1 MRRRSACTLSTAF
14 ALGDATVLVALD
26 ALVAALLLPVGGS
39 FADRLEAVLVTAG
52 ALAAGLHLNRVYVR
66 ARRRLVPL
74 ATDDL
79 GSLCGGLVVG
89 LVLLVAIT
97 RELPSAVTHLVGVSP
112 PLLTAGLGVLALPLG
127 RSVLLHSRRR
137 EQRNLTRVLVLGTG
151 RVAAEI
157 SARLLRTGQVEI
169 VGYVDDDPAGD
180 DPVVGGLDGLAE
192 ACEELE
198 VDRVVVAFSR
208 SHPARTSEVLRALP
222 PRVIVDVVPRYFEIT
237 GWQSTLDDVSGLTL
251 VSLGDR
257 SPSTIACVTK
267 RVIDVVVSVAA
278 LTLTLPFVVLAAIFI
293 RLDSDGPALFRQER
307 LGKRREAFLIWK
319 LRTMQ
324 VRRDEPSSSRRRHP
338 ASNEQDT
345 AITRVGRIVRRLG
358 LDELPQLVNVLRGE
372 MSLVGPRPLVRAE
385 CDAVEAWANHRFDV
399 RPGITG
405 LWQVC
410 GQHDLS
416 FDELC
421 RLDYQYATSWSLAT
435 DLRIIAKTPGRLL
448 RGGGGLG
455 PTIAPPAERSATTA
469 RAEFAPK
476 QLLLVLPSRELDRP
490 GRDGR
495 HDELAIPLRD
505 RTKTGSD

>member
-1 MRRRSACTLSTAF
+1 M
-14 ALGDATVLVALD
+14 ALD
-26 ALVAALLLPVGGS
+26 AVAAALVLPVGGS
-39 FADRLEAVLVTAG
+39 FAHRLEAVLVTTA
-52 ALAAGLHLNRVYVR
+52 ALVAGLHLNRVYVR

-79 GSLCGGLVVG
+79 GPLLGGLVVG
-89 LVLLVAIT
+89 LVLLAAIT
-97 RELPSAVTHLVGVSP
+97 RVVPTEVSGLIGVAA
-112 PLLTAGLGVLALPLG
+112 PLLTAGLAALALPVG
-127 RSVLLHSRRR
+127 RSILLLSRRR
-137 EQRNLTRVLVLGTG
+137 EGRRLTRVLVLGTG

-157 SARLLRTGQVEI
+157 SARLLRTGQVAI

-192 ACEELE
+192 ACDELE

-208 SHPARTSEVLRALP
+208 SHPAHTAEVLRALP
-222 PRVIVDVVPRYFEIT
+222 PRVAVDVVPRYFEIT

-257 SPSTIACVTK
+257 APSVVARIAK
-267 RVIDVVVSVAA
+267 RALDVVVASIA
-278 LTLTLPFVVLAAIFI
+278 LTLSLPLVAIAAIVI
-293 RLDSDGPALFRQER
+293 RLESDGPALFRQER
-307 LGKRREAFLIWK
+307 LGRNREAFLIWK
-319 LRTMQ
+319 LRTMR
-324 VRRDEPSSSRRRHP
+324 VREKEPDRHRRHYP
-338 ASNEQDT
+338 GSNEQDA
-345 AITRVGRIVRRLG
+345 AITRVGRVVRRLG
-358 LDELPQLVNVLRGE
+358 LDELPQFVNVLRGE
-372 MSLVGPRPLVRAE
+372 MSLVGPRPLVRTE

-421 RLDYQYATSWSLAT
+421 RLDYQYATSWTIAT

-448 RGGGGLG
+448 HGGGGLG
-455 PTIAPPAERSATTA
+455 PRVAPPAERSAA
-469 RAEFAPK
+469 PRGEFAPK
-476 QLLLVLPSRELDRP
+476 QLLLVLPSSELDGP

-495 HDELAIPLRD
+495 RDELAVPLRD